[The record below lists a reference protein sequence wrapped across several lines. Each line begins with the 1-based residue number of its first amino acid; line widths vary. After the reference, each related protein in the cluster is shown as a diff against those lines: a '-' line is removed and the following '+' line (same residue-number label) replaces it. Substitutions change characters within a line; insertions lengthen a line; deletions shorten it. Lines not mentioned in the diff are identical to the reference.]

1 MADPAGAATTVARG
15 ALTRAFVLAKRLI
28 VPAAIVFTC
37 LALIASPT
45 AAFAAAT
52 TGGETV
58 ASAIKTGYTSLTA
71 ALGLG

>member
-1 MADPAGAATTVARG
+1 MADPVAAAKGAATG
-15 ALTRAFVLAKRLI
+15 ALSTAWHLTLKLA
-28 VPAAIVFTC
+28 VPAAIVFTG
-37 LALIASPT
+37 LTLIAGPT

-71 ALGLG
+71 ALG